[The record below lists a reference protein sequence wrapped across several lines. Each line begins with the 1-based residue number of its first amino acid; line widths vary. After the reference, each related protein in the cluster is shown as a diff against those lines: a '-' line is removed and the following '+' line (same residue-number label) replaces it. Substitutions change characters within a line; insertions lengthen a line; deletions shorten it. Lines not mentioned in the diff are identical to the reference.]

1 MLPLRRLTAAVAAV
15 ALLVGC
21 APARPGGTVDVQ
33 VLAINDFHGHLEPAS
48 GAAGEIE
55 GTAAGGAEYLATHI
69 RAREAAN
76 PNTVVVSAG
85 DLIGASPLLS
95 ALFHDEPTIEAMNAL
110 GLDLSAVGNH
120 EFDEGADELRRM
132 REGGCHPTDG
142 CGDGD
147 GFGGAKFGFLAANV
161 IDRDTGETLFPPYTV
176 RDFTGVK
183 VAFVGM
189 TLEATPT
196 IVTPSGVAGLEFR
209 DEADTV
215 NALVPELARQGVEA
229 IVVLLHEGGATP
241 GGFNG
246 CPGISGPI
254 VDIVG
259 RMSDA
264 VDVVVSGHTHQAYNC
279 RLDGKLVTSASS
291 FGRLVTAIE
300 LTVDRARRDVV
311 SARAA
316 NLIVTRDVD
325 RAADLRSL
333 IARYAEL
340 AAPVANRVIGTV
352 TADLTRAVST
362 TGQSAL
368 GTLIADAQLAATADP
383 GAGGAVAAFMN
394 PGGIRADLTVAPT
407 GGEAPGEVTYGEAF
421 AVQPFGNDLV
431 TLTLTGA
438 QIDALLEQQWCGQPS
453 SRILQT
459 SHGFSY
465 TWDASRPPC
474 EDRVDPSAI
483 IIGGAPVNPASG
495 YRVTVNSFLANGGDN
510 FTVLLE
516 GTDRLVGIVDLDA
529 LDAYL
534 SANSPH
540 QPGPNIARIFPSPD
554 KVSGC

>member
-1 MLPLRRLTAAVAAV
+1 MRRLTAAVAALALA

-21 APARPGGTVDVQ
+21 ALARPDGTVDVQ
-33 VLAINDFHGHLEPAS
+33 VLAINDLHGHLEPAS
-48 GAAGEIE
+48 GAAGEVE
-55 GTAAGGAEYLATHI
+55 GTAAGGVEYLATHV
-69 RAREAAN
+69 RARKATN

-95 ALFHDEPTIEAMNAL
+95 ALFHDEPTIEAMNTL
-110 GLDLSAVGNH
+110 GLDLGAVGNH
-120 EFDEGADELRRM
+120 EFDEGAAELRRM
-132 REGGCHPTDG
+132 RGGGCHPTDG
-142 CGDGD
+142 CADGD

-161 IDRDTGETLFPPYTV
+161 IDRGTGETLFPPYAV
-176 RDFTGVK
+176 RAFKGVK

-196 IVTPSGVAGLEFR
+196 MVTPRGVGGLEFR

-215 NALVPELARQGVEA
+215 NALVPELQQQGVEA
-229 IVVLLHEGGATP
+229 VVVLLHEGGATP
-241 GGFNG
+241 GGINE

-279 RLDGKLVTSASS
+279 RLDGKLVTSASA

-325 RAADLRSL
+325 RAADLRNL

-340 AAPVANRVIGTV
+340 AAPVANRVIGTI
-352 TADLTRAVST
+352 TADLTRADNT
-362 TGQSAL
+362 AGESAL
-368 GTLIADAQLAATADP
+368 GTLIADAQLSATAGP
-383 GAGGAVAAFMN
+383 GAGGAVVAFIN
-394 PGGIRADLTVAPT
+394 PGGIRADLTVAPS
-407 GGEAPGEVTYGEAF
+407 GSEAPGEVTYGEAF
-421 AVQPFGNDLV
+421 AVQPFGNHLV

-453 SRILQT
+453 SRVLQA
-459 SHGFSY
+459 SHGLSY
-465 TWDASRPPC
+465 TWSASRPPC
-474 EDRVDPSAI
+474 QDRVDASTI
-483 IIGGAPVNPASG
+483 TIGGAPVDPASR
-495 YRVTVNSFLANGGDN
+495 YRVTVNSFLADGGDN
-510 FTVLLE
+510 FTVLAE
-516 GTDRLVGIVDLDA
+516 GTDRLVGILDLDA
-529 LDAYL
+529 LEADL

-540 QPGPNIARIFPSPD
+540 QPGPSMP
-554 KVSGC
+554 

>member
-1 MLPLRRLTAAVAAV
+1 MRRLTAAVAALAV
-15 ALLVGC
+15 AALLVGC

-33 VLAINDFHGHLEPAS
+33 VLAVNDFHGHLEPAS
-48 GAAGEIE
+48 GAAGEVE
-55 GTAAGGAEYLATHI
+55 GTAAGGVEYLATHI
-69 RAREAAN
+69 RARKATN

-95 ALFHDEPTIEAMNAL
+95 ALFHDEPTIEAMNTL
-110 GLDLSAVGNH
+110 GLDLGAVGNH

-132 REGGCHPTDG
+132 RGGGCHPTDG
-142 CGDGD
+142 C
-147 GFGGAKFGFLAANV
+147 AKFGFLAANV
-161 IDRDTGETLFPPYTV
+161 IDRETGETLFPPYAV
-176 RDFTGVK
+176 RDFNGVK

-196 IVTPSGVAGLEFR
+196 MVTPRGVAGLEFR

-215 NALVPELARQGVEA
+215 NALVPELQQQGVEA

-241 GGFNG
+241 GGFNE

-279 RLDGKLVTSASS
+279 RLDGKLVTSAGA

-316 NLIVTRDVD
+316 NRIVTRDVD
-325 RAADLRSL
+325 RAADLRNL

-340 AAPVANRVIGTV
+340 AIPVANRVIGTI
-352 TADLTRAVST
+352 TTDLTRADNT
-362 TGQSAL
+362 AGESAL
-368 GTLIADAQLAATADP
+368 GTLLADAQLSATAGP
-383 GAGGAVAAFMN
+383 GAGGAVVAFIN
-394 PGGIRADLTVAPT
+394 PGGIRADLTVAPS
-407 GGEAPGEVTYGEAF
+407 GSEAPGEVTYGEAF
-421 AVQPFGNDLV
+421 AVQPFGNNLV

-453 SRILQT
+453 PRVLHA
-459 SHGFSY
+459 SHGLSY
-465 TWDASRPPC
+465 AWNASRPPC
-474 EDRVDPSAI
+474 EDRVDASTI
-483 IIGGAPVNPASG
+483 TIGGVPVDPASR
-495 YRVTVNSFLANGGDN
+495 YRVTVNSFLADGGDN
-510 FTVLLE
+510 FTVLAE
-516 GTDRLVGIVDLDA
+516 GTDRLVGALDLDA
-529 LDAYL
+529 LEAYL
-534 SANSPH
+534 STPLADRQLLQGAAFFAPERRADL
-540 QPGPNIARIFPSPD
+540 PLAG
-554 KVSGC
+554 

>member
-1 MLPLRRLTAAVAAV
+1 MRRLTAAVAALALA

-21 APARPGGTVDVQ
+21 ALARPDGTVDVQ
-33 VLAINDFHGHLEPAS
+33 VLAINDLHGHLEPAS
-48 GAAGEIE
+48 GAAGEVE
-55 GTAAGGAEYLATHI
+55 GTAAGGVEYLATHV
-69 RAREAAN
+69 RARKATN

-95 ALFHDEPTIEAMNAL
+95 ALFHDEPTIEAMNTL
-110 GLDLSAVGNH
+110 GLDLGAVGNH
-120 EFDEGADELRRM
+120 EFDEGAAELRRM
-132 REGGCHPTDG
+132 RGGGCHPTDG
-142 CGDGD
+142 CADGD

-161 IDRDTGETLFPPYTV
+161 IDRGTGETLFPPYAV
-176 RDFTGVK
+176 RAFKGVK

-196 IVTPSGVAGLEFR
+196 MVTPRGVGGLEFR

-215 NALVPELARQGVEA
+215 NALVPELQQQGVEA
-229 IVVLLHEGGATP
+229 VVVLLHEGGATP
-241 GGFNG
+241 GGINE

-279 RLDGKLVTSASS
+279 RLDGKLVTSASA

-325 RAADLRSL
+325 RAADLRNL

-340 AAPVANRVIGTV
+340 AAPVANRVIGTI
-352 TADLTRAVST
+352 TADLTRADNT
-362 TGQSAL
+362 AGESAL
-368 GTLIADAQLAATADP
+368 GTLIADAQLSATAGP
-383 GAGGAVAAFMN
+383 GAGGAVVAFIN
-394 PGGIRADLTVAPT
+394 PGGIRADLTVAPS
-407 GGEAPGEVTYGEAF
+407 GSEAPGEVTYGEAF
-421 AVQPFGNDLV
+421 AVQPFGNHLV

-453 SRILQT
+453 SRVLQA
-459 SHGFSY
+459 SHGLSY
-465 TWDASRPPC
+465 TWSASRPPC
-474 EDRVDPSAI
+474 QDRVDASTLT
-483 IIGGAPVNPASG
+483 IGGAPVDPASR
-495 YRVTVNSFLANGGDN
+495 YRVTVNSFLADGGDN
-510 FTVLLE
+510 FTVLAE
-516 GTDRLVGIVDLDA
+516 GTDRLVGILDLDA
-529 LDAYL
+529 LEADL

-540 QPGPNIARIFPSPD
+540 QPGPSMP
-554 KVSGC
+554 

>member
-1 MLPLRRLTAAVAAV
+1 MRRLTAAVAALALA

-21 APARPGGTVDVQ
+21 ALARPDGTVDVQ
-33 VLAINDFHGHLEPAS
+33 VLAINDLHGHLEPAS
-48 GAAGEIE
+48 GAAGEVE
-55 GTAAGGAEYLATHI
+55 GTAAGGVEYLATHV
-69 RAREAAN
+69 RARKATN

-95 ALFHDEPTIEAMNAL
+95 ALFHDEPTIEAMNTL
-110 GLDLSAVGNH
+110 GLDLGAVGNH
-120 EFDEGADELRRM
+120 EFDEGAAELRRM
-132 REGGCHPTDG
+132 RGGGCHPTDG
-142 CGDGD
+142 CADGD

-161 IDRDTGETLFPPYTV
+161 IDRGTGETLFPPYAV
-176 RDFTGVK
+176 RAFKGVK

-196 IVTPSGVAGLEFR
+196 MVTPRGVGGLEFR

-215 NALVPELARQGVEA
+215 NALVPELQQQGVEA

-241 GGFNG
+241 GGINE

-279 RLDGKLVTSASS
+279 RLDGKLVTSASA

-325 RAADLRSL
+325 RAADLRNL

-340 AAPVANRVIGTV
+340 AAPVANRVIGTI
-352 TADLTRAVST
+352 TADLTRADNT
-362 TGQSAL
+362 AGESAL
-368 GTLIADAQLAATADP
+368 GTLIADAQLSATAGP
-383 GAGGAVAAFMN
+383 GAGGAVVAFIN
-394 PGGIRADLTVAPT
+394 PGGIRADLTVAPS
-407 GGEAPGEVTYGEAF
+407 GSEAPGEVTYGEAF
-421 AVQPFGNDLV
+421 AVQPFGNHLV

-453 SRILQT
+453 SRVLQA
-459 SHGFSY
+459 SHGLSY
-465 TWDASRPPC
+465 TWSASRPPC
-474 EDRVDPSAI
+474 QDRVDASTI
-483 IIGGAPVNPASG
+483 TIGGAPVDPASR
-495 YRVTVNSFLANGGDN
+495 YRVTVNSFLADGGDN
-510 FTVLLE
+510 FTVLAE
-516 GTDRLVGIVDLDA
+516 GTDRLVGILDLDA
-529 LDAYL
+529 LEAYL

-540 QPGPNIARIFPSPD
+540 QPGPSMP
-554 KVSGC
+554 